1 MVIISH
7 VFANDIIKNIWNDRY
22 RKNGETY
29 DESLRRVAHCVASV
43 EDSSVRNEWEQK
55 FYQVMDD
62 ELFFPA
68 GRTMSNAGIGDKLTL
83 NNCFIAPMVGDDM
96 ESIFDSVKLGAL
108 THKAGGGIGYS
119 FSLISPRGKH
129 THNDAIA
136 SGPVSF
142 MDVFDAQTATIQQGS
157 RRGANMGILSVYHPD
172 IFEFVTAKAQDANR
186 LKHFNLSVIVDDDFM
201 YAVENNREI
210 ELHWPIYDRRG
221 NKLPRSEWDAQF
233 TKTIMARD
241 LWDEIMKMAYNNGE
255 PGVFFEDTLQRM
267 NPANYIENI
276 VASNPCFAGDMKLL
290 TSEGYKRF
298 DELVGRDDISVVSYD
313 GQVSTGNKVWCSG
326 IKDTLIITLSN
337 GKKIQCTPNHTFM
350 LCNGESIE
358 ANDLKLKD
366 TLAPSVYVKNHYDT
380 KFVKLGFIQ
389 GDGEL
394 TRLNSK
400 HHHGLS
406 VNFGVND
413 GDIVDL
419 FSDEKIMSD
428 GYVVGLNDELRQLE
442 FSSMPLPQRVMPGTY
457 NSWSDDQKLAFLCG
471 MFSAN
476 GCVVSG
482 HRVQYKT
489 TCRELSNQIK
499 DALSYFGIHCNIT
512 TNKAKEVKFS
522 NGSYMCRESYDI
534 CINQYDSI
542 IVFAN
547 TIGFYHKYKI
557 EALKDLI
564 KEKAPHVRSIQKGDK
579 IPVYDFTENINHW
592 GIVNGVVAHNCSE
605 YLAGTIKKD
614 DCNPEDFGG
623 ACNLGSL
630 YLHNFVVNPF
640 AADAYLDV
648 QRFKDAIKIAV
659 RMLDNIID
667 VNVFPN
673 RIYKN
678 YQSNMRTIG
687 LGVTGL
693 ADMLAMLGYKYNS
706 AAARSYVGD
715 LMHTLTNIAYEASV
729 DLGIERGAF
738 PFCDKKQHANS
749 YFVNHC
755 LELNVREKI
764 AKHGIRNAKILAI
777 APTGTTSMAY
787 GNNCSSG
794 IEPIFQ
800 LDYERKIK
808 VGGQDDSNIQIVNM
822 TDYAYKKWL
831 DMGAPDAYRD
841 VWVTALDMSV
851 DDHVAMLST
860 IVPYVDMSVSKT
872 INIPTEYP
880 FEDTKDV
887 YVQCWKNGVK
897 GCTIFRPNELR
908 QGILIAN
915 SNNNAKKTPSKED
928 SQYVSADHLP
938 RGMIIGVDDDL
949 MSIKKTIFN
958 GCGKFYLHVDFDEEN
973 LEFLETYID
982 IGSGGGC
989 ERNLQFISRLMSLA
1003 LRAGV
1008 PLEAIIDQ
1016 ARSIRPCKAYSDR
1029 TKKYGD
1035 TSPGTSCPSAI
1046 GKALEEMLKKARY
1059 LYGNSD
1065 DLEQNEPVLTEQ
1077 EKKTIQSKVPVIAEG
1092 DAFKNMPKCPECG
1105 NPLRVEG
1112 GCDFCDSCGFT
1123 HCG

>member
-43 EDSSVRNEWEQK
+43 EDSSVRNKWEQK

-172 IFEFVTAKAQDANR
+172 IFEFVNAKAQDANR

-201 YAVENNREI
+201 HAVEDNREI
-210 ELHWPIYDRRG
+210 ELHWPIYDRQG
-221 NKLPRSEWDAQF
+221 NKLPRSEWNEAF
-233 TKTIMARD
+233 TKKIQARE

-276 VASNPCFAGDMKLL
+276 VASNPCFSGDMKLL

-298 DELVGRDDISVVSYD
+298 DELVGRDDVSVISYD
-313 GQVSTGNKVWCSG
+313 GQISTGNKVWCSG
-326 IKDTLIITLSN
+326 IKDTVVLKLSN
-337 GKKIQCTPNHTFM
+337 SDTICCTYNHTFM
-350 LCNGESIE
+350 MNDGESITAE
-358 ANDLKLKD
+358 NIK
-366 TLAPSVYVKNHYDT
+366 
-380 KFVKLGFIQ
+380 I
-389 GDGEL
+389 GDAL
-394 TRLNSK
+394 
-400 HHHGLS
+400 
-406 VNFGVND
+406 
-413 GDIVDL
+413 
-419 FSDEKIMSD
+419 MSNTPD
-428 GYVVGLNDELRQLE
+428 GYLEVVLIE
-442 FSSMPLPQRVMPGTY
+442 PGET
-457 NSWSDDQKLAFLCG
+457 
-471 MFSAN
+471 
-476 GCVVSG
+476 
-482 HRVQYKT
+482 
-489 TCRELSNQIK
+489 
-499 DALSYFGIHCNIT
+499 
-512 TNKAKEVKFS
+512 
-522 NGSYMCRESYDI
+522 
-534 CINQYDSI
+534 
-542 IVFAN
+542 
-547 TIGFYHKYKI
+547 
-557 EALKDLI
+557 
-564 KEKAPHVRSIQKGDK
+564 

-614 DCNPEDFGG
+614 DCRPEDFGG

-630 YLHNFVVNPF
+630 YLHNFVSNPF
-640 AADAYLDV
+640 SEDAYLDV
-648 QRFKDAIKIAV
+648 QKLKDAIRIAV

-715 LMHTLTNIAYEASV
+715 LMHLLTNTAYEASV
-729 DLGIERGAF
+729 DLGIERGTF

-949 MSIKKTIFN
+949 MSIKKTIVN

>member
-276 VASNPCFAGDMKLL
+276 VASNPCFSGDMKLL

-298 DELVGRDDISVVSYD
+298 DELVGYDDVSVISYD
-313 GQVSTGNKVWCSG
+313 GQISTGNKVWCSG
-326 IKDTLIITLSN
+326 IKNTVVLKLSN
-337 GKKIQCTPNHTFM
+337 SDTICCTYNHTFM
-350 LCNGESIE
+350 MSDGESITAE
-358 ANDLKLKD
+358 NIKIGD
-366 TLAPSVYVKNHYDT
+366 TL
-380 KFVKLGFIQ
+380 
-389 GDGEL
+389 
-394 TRLNSK
+394 
-400 HHHGLS
+400 
-406 VNFGVND
+406 
-413 GDIVDL
+413 
-419 FSDEKIMSD
+419 MSNTPD
-428 GYVVGLNDELRQLE
+428 GYLAVVWIE
-442 FSSMPLPQRVMPGTY
+442 PGET
-457 NSWSDDQKLAFLCG
+457 
-471 MFSAN
+471 
-476 GCVVSG
+476 
-482 HRVQYKT
+482 
-489 TCRELSNQIK
+489 
-499 DALSYFGIHCNIT
+499 
-512 TNKAKEVKFS
+512 
-522 NGSYMCRESYDI
+522 
-534 CINQYDSI
+534 
-542 IVFAN
+542 
-547 TIGFYHKYKI
+547 
-557 EALKDLI
+557 
-564 KEKAPHVRSIQKGDK
+564 

-614 DCNPEDFGG
+614 DCKPEDFGG

-640 AADAYLDV
+640 DADAHLDV

-715 LMHTLTNIAYEASV
+715 LMHLLTNTAYEASV
-729 DLGIERGAF
+729 DLGIERGTF

-841 VWVTALDMSV
+841 VWVTALDMPV

-915 SNNNAKKTPSKED
+915 SNNNVKKTPSKED

-949 MSIKKTIFN
+949 MSIKKTIVN

-989 ERNLQFISRLMSLA
+989 ERNLQFVSRLMSLA

-1065 DLEQNEPVLTEQ
+1065 DLEQNEPVRTEQ

>member
-221 NKLPRSEWDAQF
+221 SKLPRSEWDAQF

-313 GQVSTGNKVWCSG
+313 GQVSAGNKVWCSG
-326 IKDTLIITLSN
+326 IKDTVVLKLSN
-337 GKKIQCTPNHTFM
+337 SDTICCTYNHTFM
-350 LCNGESIE
+350 MSDGESITAE
-358 ANDLKLKD
+358 NIK
-366 TLAPSVYVKNHYDT
+366 
-380 KFVKLGFIQ
+380 I
-389 GDGEL
+389 GDAL
-394 TRLNSK
+394 
-400 HHHGLS
+400 
-406 VNFGVND
+406 
-413 GDIVDL
+413 
-419 FSDEKIMSD
+419 MSNTPD
-428 GYVVGLNDELRQLE
+428 GYLEVVWIE
-442 FSSMPLPQRVMPGTY
+442 PGET
-457 NSWSDDQKLAFLCG
+457 
-471 MFSAN
+471 
-476 GCVVSG
+476 
-482 HRVQYKT
+482 
-489 TCRELSNQIK
+489 
-499 DALSYFGIHCNIT
+499 
-512 TNKAKEVKFS
+512 
-522 NGSYMCRESYDI
+522 
-534 CINQYDSI
+534 
-542 IVFAN
+542 
-547 TIGFYHKYKI
+547 
-557 EALKDLI
+557 
-564 KEKAPHVRSIQKGDK
+564 

-614 DCNPEDFGG
+614 DCRLEDFGG

-640 AADAYLDV
+640 SEDAYLDV
-648 QRFKDAIKIAV
+648 QRLKDSIRIAV

-715 LMHTLTNIAYEASV
+715 LMHLLTNTAYEASV
-729 DLGIERGAF
+729 DLGIERGTF

-841 VWVTALDMSV
+841 VWVTALDMPV

-949 MSIKKTIFN
+949 MSIKKTIVN

-1065 DLEQNEPVLTEQ
+1065 DLEQNEPAHTGQ
-1077 EKKTIQSKVPVIAEG
+1077 EKKTIQSKVPVIADG